1 MGRGRAETHHP
12 HARSETG
19 IIRKNW
25 KGKTSIVLV
34 FPNHYAVGL
43 PNLGF
48 QAVYRLL
55 NSMESVVCERAFLP
69 EIPGP
74 AASLESNSH
83 LADFDIIAF
92 SISFEMDYL
101 NLLLLLEAAGIPLL
115 SSQRYAPHPL
125 VIAGGVACFINPEPI
140 AHFID
145 CFLIGEAERLLP
157 RFIDCVESCSSRS
170 ALLTELA
177 NAVPGAYIP
186 AFYEDR
192 YSSEGVF
199 ESLTPVGKSPP
210 PRKITRVHVPDLG
223 DTPTQSVVI
232 TPHSSFGNTCM
243 IEVSR
248 GCPHG
253 CRFCSAGFVYRPPR
267 FRPLPLLQECIRK
280 GAHMSPRI
288 GLVGAAV
295 SDLPDLGILCDQARD
310 LGVQLSFSSLRA
322 DALTPELI
330 SSLAQSRVKTAT
342 IAPDAGSERMR
353 RVINKGISEAQILNA
368 AAALVAAGIPNL
380 KLYFMVGLPTETIED
395 VDAIVTLCQKVKA
408 AFLES
413 SRAQGR
419 IGEMTIS
426 VNAFIPKPATPFQW
440 AAMDAMPLLKK
451 KLAIIIRGLKALPN
465 VRVEANS
472 FKEAAVQAF
481 LSRGDRRAS
490 DLLIRA
496 VHNQGN
502 WGKTFRETRKSFLS
516 FTIYRQRPLDEVL
529 PWDHIDN
536 GVQKKFLEKEYLRA
550 LAGKTSPPCP
560 MSGCRLCGA
569 CKELRVTNDE
579 RRVKNGSL

>member
-1 MGRGRAETHHP
+1 LVRGRPENLQHYAK
-12 HARSETG
+12 SETG

-25 KGKTSIVLV
+25 KGKTSIALV
-34 FPNHYAVGL
+34 YPNHYAVGL

-55 NSMESVVCERAFLP
+55 NSMESVVCERAFLA
-69 EIPGP
+69 EVPGP
-74 AASLESNSH
+74 AVSVESNSS
-83 LADFDIIAF
+83 LEEFDIIAF
-92 SISFEMDYL
+92 SISFENDYL
-101 NLLLLLEAAGIPLL
+101 NLLTLLQKAGIPLL
-115 SSQRYAPHPL
+115 SSERHEAHPL

-140 AHFID
+140 ARFID
-145 CFLIGEAERLLP
+145 CFLIGEAECLLP
-157 RFIDCVESCSSRS
+157 GFIDFVKSFSSRS
-170 ALLTELA
+170 ALLMELA
-177 NAVPGAYIP
+177 CKVPGAYIP

-192 YSSEGVF
+192 YSSSGAL
-199 ESLTPVGKSPP
+199 ESLTPVENV
-210 PRKITRVHVPDLG
+210 PRKITRVHVPHLD
-223 DTPTQSVVI
+223 DMPTQSVVI
-232 TPHSSFGNTCM
+232 TPYSSFGNTCL

-280 GAHMSPRI
+280 GAELSPKI

-295 SDLPDLGILCDQARD
+295 SDLQGLGILCDQARD
-310 LGVQLSFSSLRA
+310 MGVQLSFSSLRV
-322 DALTPELI
+322 DALTPDLV
-330 SSLAQSRVKTAT
+330 SSLAQSCVKTAT

-353 RVINKGISEAQILNA
+353 RVINKGITEPQILKA

-395 VDAIVTLCQKVKA
+395 VQAIVTLCQKVKA

-413 SRAQGR
+413 SRVQGR

-440 AAMDAMPLLKK
+440 AAMDPMSLLKK
-451 KLAIIIRGLKALPN
+451 KLAMIIQGLKQVPN

-472 FKEAAVQAF
+472 FKEAVVQAF
-481 LSRGDRRAS
+481 LARGDRRAS

-496 VHNQGN
+496 VHNKGN
-502 WGKTFRETRKSFLS
+502 WGKIFKEAPMFSLS
-516 FTIYRQRPLDEVL
+516 YAIHRQRPLDEVL

-536 GVQKKFLEKEYLRA
+536 GVRKNFLEKEYLKA
-550 LAGKTSPPCP
+550 MEGKTSPPCP

-569 CKELRVTNDE
+569 C
-579 RRVKNGSL
+579 NG